1 MKANHNILPVRDHLM
16 WLLRIS
22 VFQRM
27 KANHNAVDAVN
38 PDASLLRISV
48 FQRMKANHNVIF
60 AEVAE
65 PLVVTNLSISK
76 NESKS
81 QLGK

>member
-1 MKANHNILPVRDHLM
+1 MTTKQISK
-16 WLLRIS
+16 LLRIS

-38 PDASLLRISV
+38 PDAS
-48 FQRMKANHNVIF
+48 
-60 AEVAE
+60 
-65 PLVVTNLSISK
+65 VVTNLSISK

-81 QLGK
+81 QL